1 MHSPRNRLLPS
12 LERIV
17 FAYLTTETKRGLAI
31 KLAEGEPPPLH
42 PHPHSSITLAYAI
55 AIIPQNL
62 SCVSTLNEEI
72 FIIDFSEENIG
83 SEQVSEFRYVG
94 MYVCFYA

>member
-17 FAYLTTETKRGLAI
+17 FAYLTTETKQGLAI
-31 KLAEGEPPPLH
+31 KIAEGEPPPLH

-62 SCVSTLNEEI
+62 SCVSTLYEDF
-72 FIIDFSEENIG
+72 FIIHFSRENLSDDQI
-83 SEQVSEFRYVG
+83 SEFRYVG
-94 MYVCFYA
+94 MYACFCA

>member
-1 MHSPRNRLLPS
+1 M
-12 LERIV
+12 
-17 FAYLTTETKRGLAI
+17 

-62 SCVSTLNEEI
+62 SCVSTLYEDF
-72 FIIDFSEENIG
+72 FIIYFSKENLDADQVYRNVCLLLCLSITG
-83 SEQVSEFRYVG
+83 GIIYVNFRTGVTHLLHSSEG
-94 MYVCFYA
+94 MR

>member
-17 FAYLTTETKRGLAI
+17 FAYLTTETKRGWAI

-42 PHPHSSITLAYAI
+42 PHPHSSITLVAYAF

-62 SCVSTLNEEI
+62 ACVSTLMNK
-72 FIIDFSEENIG
+72 FSSSFFEREAG
-83 SEQVSEFRYVG
+83 ADQATEFNYVA
-94 MYVCFYA
+94 M